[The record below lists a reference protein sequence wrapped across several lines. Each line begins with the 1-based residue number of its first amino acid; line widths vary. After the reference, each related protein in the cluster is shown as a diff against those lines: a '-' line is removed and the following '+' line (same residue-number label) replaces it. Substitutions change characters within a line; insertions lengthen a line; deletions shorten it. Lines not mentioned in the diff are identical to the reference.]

1 MQAGERL
8 RSWRVANG
16 LSQEA
21 LALQITA
28 LGCKCTQSFVGLVE
42 HGKRRVGLEF
52 AHAVETLTK
61 DWSEGPICTEE
72 WLPEADDLPTVKRA
86 GGSREVRS

>member
-8 RSWRVANG
+8 RSFRVARG
-16 LSQEA
+16 SSQEA
-21 LALQITA
+21 LAAEITA

-52 AHAVETLTK
+52 AHAVEALTK
-61 DWSEGPICTEE
+61 DWDEGPIRTEE
-72 WLPEADDLPTVKRA
+72 WLQEDDAPTVKRHR
-86 GGSREVRS
+86 GSREVRS